1 MSRRSLPPSPAL
13 LLAVIVLV
21 VATCAPATPPAETL
35 RLVPAGDTVLTPY
48 GDVTDAAWL
57 DGNRWVVIAPQD
69 RAVSVADLVRRKL
82 SPFAGSRAKEL
93 EQPFHLFRSGDSVY
107 VADWQRRRLTA
118 WSLAGSLGGRLP
130 AVDALRGALP
140 RARDAQGNWYFEL
153 RAPPGRDGG
162 GNRDS
167 AAIVRTRGDLTNADT
182 IARLAP
188 LDLAEVISEG
198 RRRLE
203 RRLLSGQDRW
213 GVLPDGSLW
222 IARVS
227 QNRVDWR
234 DPSGAVRRGH
244 ELPDPVLPVTENDR
258 QLFLRKF
265 DATLRP
271 TVSQIPFVA
280 IKPPFENAFTGPDGL
295 VWLVK
300 NRAIGDTLRRYQLI
314 DRNGQ
319 LVGTAAHHGLG
330 QLLALGEGHGVV
342 AEPFEGGVRLLD
354 VSLPGPDS
362 AAPAGAP

>member
-1 MSRRSLPPSPAL
+1 MSSRSHPTSCGA
-13 LLAVIVLV
+13 LLAVAVL
-21 VATCAPATPPAETL
+21 AMAGCAPEAPPAETL
-35 RLVPAGDTVLTPY
+35 RLAPAGDTLLTPY
-48 GDVTDAAWL
+48 GDITDAVWL
-57 DGNRWVVIAPQD
+57 GGDRWAVIAPQD
-69 RAVSVADLVRRKL
+69 QAVSLADLERSRL
-82 SPFAGSRAKEL
+82 STFAGPHAREL
-93 EQPFHLFRSGDSVY
+93 EQPFHLFRSGDSIY

-118 WSLAGSLGGRLP
+118 WSLEGRPGGSIP

-140 RARDAQGNWYFEL
+140 RARDARGHWYFEL
-153 RAPPGRDGG
+153 RPPPGPDGG

-167 AAIVRTRGDLTNADT
+167 AAIVRTRSDLSGADT

-213 GVLPDGSLW
+213 GVLPDGWLW

-234 DPSGAVRRGH
+234 DPSGVVHRGR
-244 ELPDPVLPVTENDR
+244 ELPDKVLPVTENDR

-265 DATLRP
+265 DAALRP

-280 IKPPFENAFTGPDGL
+280 IKPPFDNAFAGPDGL

-300 NRAIGDTLRRYQLI
+300 NRAIGDSLRNYQLI
-314 DRNGQ
+314 DRDGR
-319 LVGTAAHHGLG
+319 LAGTAAHPGLG
-330 QLLALGEGHGVV
+330 RILALTEGRAVV
-342 AEPFEGGVRLLD
+342 GEPFEGGVRLLG
-354 VSLPGPDS
+354 VSLS
-362 AAPAGAP
+362 AVGAAASSGTP